1 MSKLGNLKVKDLMTK
16 EVITTDPNQEVVF
29 AFEKLMKEKIS
40 SMPVIDN
47 NKMVGIVTA
56 TDLGHNLILDN
67 YTLGTKVVDVM
78 VKQVAFVNP
87 ENSIIDAINEIN
99 NNTKLIDN
107 VYVSLQNI
115 FEWPSNANSN
125 SDGYCLGGNSHIGI
139 LSDGSVVICCL
150 DGEGESNLGNIFY
163 EDLSFILNSEKYH
176 NIINYFKNNKCY
188 LDICKKCTYK
198 NRFK

>member
-16 EVITTDPNQEVVF
+16 EVVTTDPDQEVVF

-87 ENSIIDAINEIN
+87 ENSIVDAINEMN
-99 NNTKLIDN
+99 NNSPGKSIINQLPVLDHGKL
-107 VYVSLQNI
+107 V
-115 FEWPSNANSN
+115 
-125 SDGYCLGGNSHIGI
+125 GI
-139 LSDGSVVICCL
+139 LSDG
-150 DGEGESNLGNIFY
+150 D
-163 EDLSFILNSEKYH
+163 
-176 NIINYFKNNKCY
+176 IIHALKDEF
-188 LDICKKCTYK
+188 
-198 NRFK
+198 